1 MQSNQEKNK
10 QLFRQQFPSL
20 YSANS
25 SDLLLENSTIKSVD
39 KDAVILKLNQVI
51 RYVPM
56 LLEGT
61 VKVLRIDKDG
71 NELFLYHI
79 LPGESCAVTLK
90 AFIAREKSLIKA
102 VAVEE
107 SKLML
112 VPDNLVRKIYQR
124 DSVFLNFILDTYH
137 RRFEELLLLID
148 QVAFQRV
155 DKRLLQLLK
164 ERSEALERNILEI
177 THQQLADELN
187 TSREVVSR
195 LLKQMEN
202 KDLLALGRNKIE
214 IISPL

>member
-1 MQSNQEKNK
+1 MQSKQEKNK

>member
-1 MQSNQEKNK
+1 MLSNPDNIRQI
-10 QLFRQQFPSL
+10 FRQQFPSL

-25 SDLLLENSTIKSVD
+25 SDLLLENSTVEKVD
-39 KDAVILKLNQVI
+39 KDTVILKVDQVI

-61 VKVLRIDKDG
+61 VKVLRIDRDG

-90 AFIAREKSLIKA
+90 AFLAKQKSLIKA

-112 VPDNLVRKIYQR
+112 VPDHLVRRIYQS

-137 RRFEELLLLID
+137 GRFEELLLLID
-148 QVAFQRV
+148 QIAFQRI

-164 ERSEALERNILEI
+164 ERSEALDRNVLQI

-187 TSREVVSR
+187 SSREVVSR

-202 KDLLALGRNKIE
+202 KGLLALGRNQIK